1 MKENIT
7 NILFI
12 INHIIEGIQL
22 RIVILKGA
30 NHPPKNRIVIKKD
43 INIMWQYSP
52 RKNKAKVIL
61 EYSTL

>member
-43 INIMWQYSP
+43 INIM
-52 RKNKAKVIL
+52 
-61 EYSTL
+61 